1 MRAII
6 ADLSQHR
13 DLVTTWTA
21 IAAIF
26 MSLISIAV
34 TLITMRMQRVH
45 YRKSLLPIGNLSLGD
60 YENKIFVLFRNDGVG
75 PLIIDKVSI
84 RKNGHQDE
92 IGSALIELMPELP
105 EGVNWTTFVKDIRG
119 RAFATNREIYL
130 LLFEGKLSDPKFVDS
145 RQKIRS
151 ALSNLCVK
159 IEYHSVYGE
168 HLAAERRLDWFG
180 RNVVTERIA
189 PLV

>member
-1 MRAII
+1 
-6 ADLSQHR
+6 
-13 DLVTTWTA
+13 
-21 IAAIF
+21 
-26 MSLISIAV
+26 
-34 TLITMRMQRVH
+34 
-45 YRKSLLPIGNLSLGD
+45 
-60 YENKIFVLFRNDGVG
+60 
-75 PLIIDKVSI
+75 
-84 RKNGHQDE
+84 
-92 IGSALIELMPELP
+92 MPELP